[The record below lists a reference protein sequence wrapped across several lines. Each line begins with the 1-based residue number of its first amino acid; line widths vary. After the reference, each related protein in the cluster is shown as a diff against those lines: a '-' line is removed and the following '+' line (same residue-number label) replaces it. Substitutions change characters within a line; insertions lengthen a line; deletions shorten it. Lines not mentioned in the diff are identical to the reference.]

1 MGELIFKGAGGTS
14 CLSAITLHKIAVVM
28 VAPSLTSWACLL
40 DEVILDDTT
49 YDWFVSELISKLEN
63 TPVLKSLVIYHDL
76 HALTD
81 KNDRPIAIPSL
92 LLLKIHCMLSS
103 QRQHISHLFFL
114 IRASNLES
122 LILDFPHHNRMS
134 MFIDLLHEQPLSAKF
149 PQLHI
154 LSLHLH
160 WIHDN
165 LLVKLSDLFSTM
177 TFILSMWESGH
188 ALLWLLDASHGD
200 IHWYQL

>member
-1 MGELIFKGAGGTS
+1 VLDTIYNELNLPIHYLPHFESLSSKMAPALASFEMSYIGYWETCMGELIFKGAGGTS

-160 WIHDN
+160 
-165 LLVKLSDLFSTM
+165 
-177 TFILSMWESGH
+177 
-188 ALLWLLDASHGD
+188 
-200 IHWYQL
+200 